1 MPRMKTRTLFL
12 TCIISILLGAFA
24 LRLWDLDTESL
35 WHDEGWSIRAIEG
48 PFTTPDDNTPFLY
61 YLTGHLLWQAV
72 GGDSPFVYRYTSVLI
87 GVVTVA
93 LTILLSRRW
102 FDRRTALFAG
112 VLVAIN
118 PLLWDY
124 SQEVRAYIAVPLIA
138 LLLLLGAG
146 EILRHPSE
154 KRVPMRV
161 WAFVFIAEVAGL
173 YTHNLS
179 VPLIVWLNVALGL
192 TWLWRRDFR
201 KMVTW
206 AGLQITLIIA
216 YVPWLLTQAPS
227 GTPLNTPPQLGLSL
241 IRDIWASYFLP
252 FLPQLQDALN
262 ANSSLLTLI
271 MVFGVVGIIGIIVGF
286 VSEGDLR
293 RGDLL
298 GSLEPGRP
306 YDNHPDISTY
316 LLLTHALLVPLFST
330 ALMLAAHIDFH
341 PRYYIAGV
349 PGTLILLATIGQS
362 SIKRAY
368 PTRQNKEKSDR
379 SRSPGNLTPN
389 PSPSFG
395 EGREND
401 SLWLEFGRGEVSR
414 TAKRRAE
421 EYLKT
426 LLRVGIIL
434 LALLSSVWSI
444 HQIRTT
450 RQYQHDDFQAIAD
463 IYATLP
469 EDARILIPFNDEPA
483 LEYVFADDIN
493 AVFVNVPLYSD
504 EATALNAIRELSG
517 RHVELLTW
525 YQLPADPRGMYGC
538 LLGAMSTSTETPQTV
553 FGLSTQGYDLP
564 DTLPDFEPVPTDS
577 PFREVSLQNAAV
589 MRGAGGICLRTNW
602 TLTQPITENIQVA
615 ASVLNPFGAPITR
628 MDSEIAR
635 DDNVGTANW
644 TAGESGAAY
653 HLLRLPQGTPADDY
667 DLLLNVYTPSQP
679 SGFDVLD
686 AGGNPAGKNVRLENA
701 ITTASI
707 PANFDETRLLTP
719 LESAQTGIPLELTL
733 QIDADT
739 SHPAD
744 LVLSGDG
751 WSTQQ
756 MIDVEGDQLAW
767 VRFII
772 PPGNAGEATLTL
784 DDEPLATFTV
794 IDPPRSFEAPIMPI
808 TLDTRLGDF
817 AVLSGAEIPA
827 EVSTERAFTVTLVWD
842 SIATPDTSYTVFV
855 QLIDPDGRVL
865 AQSDALP
872 AQGERPTTSWV
883 EGEFI
888 SDAHTLNW
896 NIADY
901 SGEAQL
907 IAGMY
912 DAENG
917 FQRVRMQDDADRVEI
932 GSVMV
937 IP

>member
-12 TCIISILLGAFA
+12 TCIIAILLGAFA
-24 LRLWDLDTESL
+24 LRLWHLDTESL

-61 YLTGHLLWQAV
+61 YLTGHLLWRAV

-93 LTILLSRRW
+93 LTILLSCRW

-112 VLVAIN
+112 VLVAVN

-124 SQEVRAYIAVPLIA
+124 SQEVRAYIAVPLVA

-161 WAFVFIAEVAGL
+161 WAFVLIAEIAGL

-227 GTPLNTPPQLGLSL
+227 GTPLNTPPQPGLSL

-252 FLPQLQDALN
+252 VLPQLQDALT

-271 MVFGVVGIIGIIVGF
+271 MVFGVVGMIGIIV
-286 VSEGDLR
+286 SQIIKGDLR

-306 YDNHPDISTY
+306 HDNHPDISLY

-341 PRYYIAGV
+341 PRYYIAAV
-349 PGTLILLATIGQS
+349 PATLILLASTVQFS
-362 SIKRAY
+362 
-368 PTRQNKEKSDR
+368 TQNTGSMKTARFSGVVLF
-379 SRSPGNLTPN
+379 SRRVLASGVLV
-389 PSPSFG
+389 
-395 EGREND
+395 
-401 SLWLEFGRGEVSR
+401 LV
-414 TAKRRAE
+414 
-421 EYLKT
+421 
-426 LLRVGIIL
+426 LLI
-434 LALLSSVWSI
+434 SVWSI

-517 RHVELLTW
+517 RHVEFLTW

-538 LLGAMSTSTETPQTV
+538 MLGAMSTSTETPQTV

-644 TAGESGAAY
+644 TAGESGSAY
-653 HLLRLPQGTPADDY
+653 HLLHLPQGTPAGDY

-701 ITTASI
+701 IMTASI

-719 LESAQTGIPLELTL
+719 LESVQTGIPLELTVE
-733 QIDADT
+733 INADAP
-739 SHPAD
+739 HIAD
-744 LVLSGDG
+744 LVLSGDE
-751 WSTQQ
+751 WSTAQS
-756 MIDVEGDQLAW
+756 IDVQGDQLAW

-784 DDEPLATFTV
+784 DDEPLASFTV
-794 IDPPRSFEAPIMPI
+794 IDPPRSFEAPTMPI
-808 TLDTRLGDF
+808 TLDTQLGDF
-817 AVLSGAEIPA
+817 AMLSGADIPA
-827 EVSTERAFTVTLVWD
+827 EVSADQAFTVTLVWE
-842 SIATPDTSYTVFV
+842 SLATPDTSYTVFV

-896 NIADY
+896 NISDY

-907 IAGMY
+907 ITGMY
-912 DAENG
+912 DADNG
-917 FQRVRMQDDADRVEI
+917 FQRVWTQNDADRVEI